1 MRARTTT
8 RPVEGEAGASL
19 DASALASLRE
29 SFRGELV
36 LPSDEAYEH
45 ARRVWNAVID
55 KRPALIT
62 RCSGVVDVVRAV
74 DFARD
79 QHLVLAVRGGGHN
92 VAGHGTCEG
101 GIVLDLSP
109 MRGVSVDLARRTANV
124 QAGATWGDLDHETQA
139 FGLATT
145 GGLVSSTGIA
155 GFTLGGGFGWLMNKY
170 GLACDNLS
178 AAEVVTAGGRIVR
191 ASSDEN
197 ADLFWGLR
205 GGGGNFGIVTSF
217 EFRLHPVG
225 PLVTGGA
232 IVFPG
237 EDAGDLLRFYRD
249 WVQEV
254 PDELTTVVN
263 LATAPAAPFLPEE
276 VHDKR
281 VAIVSGCYAGNPEDG
296 AKAFRPIKSFGTS
309 IADLIGPIRYTEMQR
324 FVDAQWGPGFH
335 NYFKSSWLPRL
346 DEAAIETLVRA
357 HERAASPDTR
367 IQLYHFGG
375 AVARVGRDETA
386 FSRRDAPYLL
396 NIAARW
402 QDPAETDLHVGWARE
417 LHEGM
422 TPFATDGV
430 YVNFLG
436 EEGQDRVRAAY
447 GEHTH
452 ARLVDLKRR
461 YDPTNLFRVNQN
473 ISPLQADRAR

>member
-1 MRARTTT
+1 
-8 RPVEGEAGASL
+8 
-19 DASALASLRE
+19 
-29 SFRGELV
+29 V

-45 ARRVWNAVID
+45 ARRVWNAAID
-55 KRPALIT
+55 KRPALIA

-74 DFARD
+74 DFARE
-79 QHLVLAVRGGGHN
+79 HGFPLAVRGGGHN
-92 VAGHGTCEG
+92 VAGHGTCDG

-109 MRGVSVDLARRTANV
+109 MRGVSVDLARRTVKA

-155 GFTLGGGFGWLMNKY
+155 GFTLGGGFGWLMRKH
-170 GLACDNLS
+170 GLACDNLLS
-178 AAEVVTAGGRIVR
+178 AEVVTAGGRIVR
-191 ASSDEN
+191 ASADETP
-197 ADLFWGLR
+197 DLFWGLR

-249 WVQEV
+249 WVEEV

-263 LATAPAAPFLPEE
+263 LATAPAVPFLPEE
-276 VHDKR
+276 VHGKR
-281 VAIVSGCYAGNPEDG
+281 VAIVSGCYAGELEDG
-296 AKAFRPIKSFGTS
+296 AQAYRRLKAFRPS
-309 IADLIGPIRYTEMQR
+309 IADLMGPMPYTEIQR
-324 FVDAQWGPGFH
+324 FVDGQWGPGFH
-335 NYFKSSWLPRL
+335 NYFKSSWLRRL
-346 DEAAIETLVRA
+346 DEAAIETLLRA
-357 HERAASPDTR
+357 HKLASSPDTK

-386 FSRRDAPYLL
+386 FSRRDVPYLL

-402 QDPAETDLHVGWARE
+402 QDRPETDLHVGWARE
-417 LHEGM
+417 LHEAM
-422 TPFATDGV
+422 TPLAAGGV

-447 GEHTH
+447 GEPTY
-452 ARLVDLKRR
+452 ARLVDLKQR
-461 YDPTNLFRVNQN
+461 YDPTNLLRVNQN
-473 ISPLQADRAR
+473 IPPVPPAGAR